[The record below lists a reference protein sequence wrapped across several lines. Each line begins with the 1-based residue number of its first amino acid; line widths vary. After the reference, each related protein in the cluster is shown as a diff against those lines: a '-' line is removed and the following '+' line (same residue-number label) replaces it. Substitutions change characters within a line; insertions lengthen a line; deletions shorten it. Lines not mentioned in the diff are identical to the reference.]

1 MNDLERD
8 LRDVLD
14 EEARRVPTPTSA
26 PDGLR
31 RSARR
36 RQVVF
41 GGAVALACLAVVAGI
56 VAGATSLV
64 SVQSGP
70 EPAAQGPTTT
80 GTMNGITITYP
91 EAWQLIDPDAA
102 ALNGSP
108 TMGESPLPRIVLA
121 LAPTQP
127 PETFACPGRAADGE
141 AAPLLMTIQEEPLAV
156 DGPSAGPWPARLEP
170 MNVDASDS
178 ACYPGWEFL
187 RARWIASGRT
197 FEARV
202 GFVAGRQRR

>member
-1 MNDLERD
+1 VNDLERD

-41 GGAVALACLAVVAGI
+41 GGAVALAGLAVVAGI

-70 EPAAQGPTTT
+70 EPAAQDPTTT

-91 EAWQLIDPDAA
+91 QAWQLIDPDSA

-121 LAPTQP
+121 LAPTQA
-127 PETFACPGRAADGE
+127 PETFACPGQAAEGD
-141 AAPLLMTIQEEPLAV
+141 AAPLLMTV
-156 DGPSAGPWPARLEP
+156 
-170 MNVDASDS
+170 
-178 ACYPGWEFL
+178 
-187 RARWIASGRT
+187 
-197 FEARV
+197 
-202 GFVAGRQRR
+202 